1 MNEKPVFPKELHQ
14 LRPTTEVAK
23 PDAKLAKHNKTSRDN
38 REDRGERQMKNT
50 QTAQT
55 FPHGK

>member
-1 MNEKPVFPKELHQ
+1 MNEKPVFPKELHHP
-14 LRPTTEVAK
+14 RPTPEAAK
-23 PDAKLAKHNKTSRDN
+23 PDAKPAKHNKISRDN

-50 QTAQT
+50 HNAQT